1 MSNLPEWLNVP
12 RETHTAWLKYLELL
26 QQWNKTINLVA
37 DNDPSTWWDRH
48 ILDSA
53 QLCLYLNSSSR
64 IVDFGS
70 GAGLPGMVLSLMGY
84 ENITF
89 VESDKR
95 KCAFLQ
101 HVCGEFNLKANVI
114 PKRVEILA
122 PLLPD
127 AIISRAFAPLS
138 ALIDYS
144 MPHFKKN
151 TRCLFPKGKN
161 YSNELDEVKHV
172 TLEYFVHPS
181 KLDPQ
186 SVVLEIYSITPI

>member
-1 MSNLPEWLNVP
+1 MSNLPDWLNVP

-26 QQWNKTINLVA
+26 QQWNKKINLVA
-37 DNDPSTWWDRH
+37 DNDPSTWWQRH

-53 QLCLYLNSSSR
+53 QLSLYSEPTSS
-64 IVDFGS
+64 IADFGS
-70 GAGLPGMVLSLMGY
+70 GAGLPGIVLSLMGY
-84 ENITF
+84 ENITL

-101 HVCGEFNLKANVI
+101 HVCGEFNLKTKI
-114 PKRVEILA
+114 ISHRVEALEPLQPDIITSRALA
-122 PLLPD
+122 PLT
-127 AIISRAFAPLS
+127 S
-138 ALIDYS
+138 LIDYS

-161 YSNELDEVKHV
+161 YSTELDEVKHH

-181 KLDPQ
+181 KLDSQ
-186 SVVLEIYSITPI
+186 SVVLEIYSITEL